1 MQKDIK
7 LKKTL
12 RRVGQVLERSGFRI
26 SFCAGIL
33 SETFDITADSIY
45 SPVRDSGIYIRVAI
59 DTIEEHLLDD
69 VLNYATHRK
78 KELWILR
85 RDGSSTDPGF
95 FLIYRIDGKKI
106 VEHPQNWPIEKVKSS
121 PQKKGVNPPKR

>member
-26 SFCAGIL
+26 SYCAGIL

-45 SPVRDSGIYIRVAI
+45 SPVRDSGIYIKVAI
-59 DTIEEHLLDD
+59 DSITKEMLDMI
-69 VLNYATHRK
+69 LNYGTHRK

-95 FLIYRIDGKKI
+95 FLIYRIDGKRI
-106 VEHPQNWPIEKVKSS
+106 VEHPKGWPIEKVKSS
-121 PQKKGVNPPKR
+121 PQKRQATRQK

>member
-26 SFCAGIL
+26 SYCAGIL

-45 SPVRDSGIYIRVAI
+45 SPTRDVGTYIKIAI
-59 DTIEEHLLDD
+59 DAIPEKQLDII
-69 VLNYATHRK
+69 LSYSTHRK
-78 KELWILR
+78 KEVWILR

-95 FLIYRIDGKKI
+95 FLIYRIDGGKI
-106 VEHPQNWPIEKVKSS
+106 IEHPKNWPIEKVMSS
-121 PQKKGVNPPKR
+121 PKKRQVDLKK